1 MSKSY
6 NQINKNKLLMNNY
19 SKKMFN
25 FYKPLLKLLT
35 KEPHIAQFF
44 SIKNNSTMRNFL
56 TYIYAQFIEISKF
69 ISTLNIAN
77 SRREIT
83 NVGAKINIIIKEHL
97 SKSIY
102 IDSSII
108 TYISNNLNNCK
119 IFSYENIIHN
129 KKFVL
134 EFIVYD
140 KININKLAFILNFYN

>member
-6 NQINKNKLLMNNY
+6 NQANKNKLLMNNY

-25 FYKPLLKLLT
+25 FYKPLLKLLI
-35 KEPHIAQFF
+35 KESHIAPYF

-56 TYIYAQFIEISKF
+56 TYIYLQFIEVSKF

-119 IFSYENIIHN
+119 PLF
-129 KKFVL
+129 
-134 EFIVYD
+134 
-140 KININKLAFILNFYN
+140 